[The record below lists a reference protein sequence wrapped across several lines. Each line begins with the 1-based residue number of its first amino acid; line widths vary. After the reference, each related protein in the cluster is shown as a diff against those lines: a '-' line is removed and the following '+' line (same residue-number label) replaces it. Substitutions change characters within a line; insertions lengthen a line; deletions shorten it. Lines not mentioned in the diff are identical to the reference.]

1 MSFDD
6 FKRYNSS
13 SSKPTVSVVIKY
25 SFSILPPKGNSP
37 QEYVVT
43 IRFNSRVAML
53 NAIEKEAPAFMRG
66 RIIRMVTYH
75 TSEISVEYTDYVV
88 AKSFLDTFNEWI
100 EGCNTHPRNRCVEIA
115 QSYSHFLPLVIK
127 MIVVALF
134 VTSGIKAIPLLTAG
148 ASLEELAKSALIL
161 STGFY
166 VLVLLAGVVGKWTES
181 SIDNIHQLS
190 YLKINKGDAKLIEN
204 FSDRNRTSLYKF
216 VIGAFFSFGLSV
228 MASKLSMLI

>member
-1 MSFDD
+1 MALSGGSDIARFYPVGGDQA
-6 FKRYNSS
+6 
-13 SSKPTVSVVIKY
+13 PTAGFV
-25 SFSILPPKGNSP
+25 
-37 QEYVVT
+37 QC
-43 IRFNSRVAML
+43 
-53 NAIEKEAPAFMRG
+53 
-66 RIIRMVTYH
+66 
-75 TSEISVEYTDYVV
+75 
-88 AKSFLDTFNEWI
+88 FL
-100 EGCNTHPRNRCVEIA
+100 
-115 QSYSHFLPLVIK
+115 
-127 MIVVALF
+127 
-134 VTSGIKAIPLLTAG
+134 KAIPLLTAG